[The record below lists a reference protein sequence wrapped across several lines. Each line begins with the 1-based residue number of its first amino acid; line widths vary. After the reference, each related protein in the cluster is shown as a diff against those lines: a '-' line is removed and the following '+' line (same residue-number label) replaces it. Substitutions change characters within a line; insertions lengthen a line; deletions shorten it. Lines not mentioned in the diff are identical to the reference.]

1 MTDLATLPR
10 EHPLRNTALADIGAE
25 YRSRAGVGGWKTVT
39 PHYAIARKTYNELGP
54 AWTETSEWRIA
65 P

>member
-25 YRSRAGVGGWKTVT
+25 YRSRSGVGGWKCVT
-39 PHYAIARKTYNELGP
+39 HHYAIARKTFNELGP